1 MKTDAE
7 IREDVI
13 RELRWDPQIPK
24 PDAIGVAVKDGA
36 VTLTGNTSTYAE
48 KLAAARAAERVYG
61 VKAVANDLKVKLSGT
76 PRDDSD
82 IAVAIAHILDNNVQI
97 PAGRVQARVQ
107 AGWVTLEGEVEH
119 DFQRREVERMVRNAG
134 GVVGVTNLITISA
147 PVPPQRVQETIE
159 DTFKREAEIDAR
171 HIREGPAK
179 CPCERCGARNAVGGT
194 GSRRPRPGSHA
205 AGSATGSF
213 PGSSTPTTTAS
224 PRSPRAPRSRY
235 SWSSGRSGARPAA
248 G

>member
-171 HIREGPAK
+171 HIRVEVSDHTAELYGHVHSLKEA
-179 CPCERCGARNAVGGT
+179 NAAT
-194 GSRRPRPGSHA
+194 AAAAAAPGIATVKSHLLV
-205 AGSATGSF
+205 
-213 PGSSTPTTTAS
+213 TP
-224 PRSPRAPRSRY
+224 
-235 SWSSGRSGARPAA
+235 
-248 G
+248 